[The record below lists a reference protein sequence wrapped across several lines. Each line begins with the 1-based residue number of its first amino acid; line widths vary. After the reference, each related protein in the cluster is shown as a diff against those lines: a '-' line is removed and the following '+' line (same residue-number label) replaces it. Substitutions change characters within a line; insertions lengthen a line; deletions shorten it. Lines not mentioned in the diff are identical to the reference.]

1 MLAPSNARYAQFV
14 QEQGVDVEPLR
25 PAGLFGAAAA
35 ADIRAALKDSNA
47 DILFLDSVEKPCTI
61 LLATTAL
68 PARVIVSLSFLE
80 YARRPSVLARMF
92 YRSAR
97 VATLLCDVAPENAG
111 DALTA
116 KWLGRKVSILPHGF
130 SADWYETD
138 VDLQQ
143 FGVPEGAFTI
153 ASVAEGHARANLEWL
168 VESAHWIP
176 MDLPV
181 HFLLV
186 APADSHERL
195 RRLIR
200 KMPFTQRFHL
210 CDRVNEA
217 PGLLGSADVAVLSD
231 WGSEVQRR
239 ACIQSLAAGV
249 PVFAPDKRAIRR
261 IVRPGVNGDLIPGKD
276 PELLAQG
283 LYELYED
290 HERRGSLSAGAKRSV
305 RHWPSMPQYLLQLR
319 ALLEKSLADVPRI

>member
-1 MLAPSNARYAQFV
+1 M
-14 QEQGVDVEPLR
+14 
-25 PAGLFGAAAA
+25 
-35 ADIRAALKDSNA
+35 RAALKDSNA
-47 DILFLDSVEKPCTI
+47 DILFLDSVEKPAAI
-61 LLATTAL
+61 FLATVAL

-80 YARRPSVLARMF
+80 SARCPSVPARLF

-111 DALTA
+111 DTLSA

-130 SADWYETD
+130 SADWYETG
-138 VDLQQ
+138 VDLKQ

-153 ASVAEGHARANLEWL
+153 ASVAERHARANLEWL
-168 VESAHWIP
+168 IESAHWIP

-186 APADSHERL
+186 APAATHERL

-210 CDRVNEA
+210 CDRVDEA
-217 PGLLGSADVAVLSD
+217 PGLLASANVTVISD
-231 WGSEVQRR
+231 WNSEVQRR
-239 ACIQSLAAGV
+239 GCLQSLAVGV

-261 IVRPGVNGDLIPGKD
+261 IVRPGVNGALIADKD
-276 PELLAQG
+276 PELLAHE

-290 HERRGSLSAGAKRSV
+290 HGRRESLSAGAKRSV
-305 RHWPSMPQYLLQLR
+305 RNWPSMPQYLLQLR
-319 ALLEKSLADVPRI
+319 ALLEKSLAD